1 MLLCDTR
8 NAIPSSQLS
17 SARENYNCFP
27 CVTMLTRGKRCY
39 AWDNTIF
46 ENIGLECISP
56 FTQNFTDL
64 PGIIRM
70 DMDG

>member
-1 MLLCDTR
+1 
-8 NAIPSSQLS
+8 
-17 SARENYNCFP
+17 
-27 CVTMLTRGKRCY
+27 MLTRGKRCY